1 MSEYKIKTINGR
13 KIPEHRAVIEEL
25 LGITLDKN
33 QVVHHINGDKKDNR
47 PENLEVMDWRE
58 HSRMHASRMVQT
70 PEKLR
75 KVSEAR
81 KGKPN
86 TPARQLKDE
95 QVEAIVRAI
104 SEGMNVTALAAKY
117 GVSDHVIRNIRDGK
131 TYRDVLEKLP
141 QELFPLP
148 QAKPRT
154 GGSKRRLDL
163 WKVTD
168 IRLRLR
174 DQQSIASIAKL
185 YHTTQETIRRI
196 RDGETYQDIPLPQI
210 EAEYRIVTDLREL
223 ADMMLEGPVPEK
235 DDGLDPVKD
244 DNEVLFGEKVSRIL
258 KETYGIWPNRH
269 ARLAYML
276 MRKATNGDR
285 TALFAIF
292 AMSSYDNLV
301 DRTIAS
307 ASQLS
312 VLFPDGSWL

>member
-1 MSEYKIKTINGR
+1 MSEYRIKTINGR

-58 HSRMHASRMVQT
+58 HSRLHASRMVQT

-75 KVSEAR
+75 KVSRAR

-86 TPARQLKDE
+86 PTARQLNDE
-95 QVEAIVRAI
+95 QVEAIVRAL
-104 SEGMNVTALAAKY
+104 SDGASVTALAAEY

-131 TYRDVLEKLP
+131 TYKDVLERLP
-141 QELFPLP
+141 EDLFPLP
-148 QAKPRT
+148 QAKPRK
-154 GGSKRRLDL
+154 GSSNRKLGIL
-163 WKVTD
+163 EVTD

-174 DQQSIASIAKL
+174 DEQSIASIAKL

-196 RDGETYQDIPLPQI
+196 RDGESYQDIPQPQI
-210 EAEYRIVTDLREL
+210 EAEYKIVTDLREL
-223 ADMMLEGPVPEK
+223 ADIMLEGPMPDK
-235 DDGLDPVKD
+235 NDGLDPIKD

-258 KETYGIWPNRH
+258 KDIYGIWPHRH

-276 MRKATNGDR
+276 MRKAMNGDR

-292 AMSSYDNLV
+292 SMSSYDGMV
-301 DRTIAS
+301 DRTIDSNSGIS
-307 ASQLS
+307 A
-312 VLFPDGSWL
+312 LFS